1 MNRVGPIASAPRASN
16 YDAAMGEKLSRK
28 NSASRRPIYVE
39 AGIRAPIERV
49 WKLSQDPALHPRWD
63 LRFSRIIPTER
74 NEQGL
79 LHFRY
84 EFRLP
89 FHVIQGTG
97 TSLGHR
103 HRSDGQATSVLK
115 FDTADPVSPIGQG
128 SGYWRYIPT
137 EEGLRFITGY
147 NYQPGMGS
155 LGKALDSWVFRP
167 ALGWATSISFDRL
180 RLWAEADLDPKD
192 SRNRWFID
200 ATTRAGGLLTAC
212 ILLRRAATG
221 RMPGPAALGLTVA
234 VASWILPAHWTV
246 PRAGRCLRRPPDS
259 RSGRSP
265 STLAGLGESASPVSQ
280 PSTQGQE

>member
-1 MNRVGPIASAPRASN
+1 MGENLSRE
-16 YDAAMGEKLSRK
+16 DAAV
-28 NSASRRPIYVE
+28 RRPIYVE
-39 AGIRAPIERV
+39 VGIRAPMERV
-49 WKLSQDPALHPRWD
+49 WNLSQDPALHPRWD

-84 EFRLP
+84 EFHLP
-89 FHVIQGTG
+89 FHVIRGTG

-103 HRSDGQATSVLK
+103 YRSDGQATSVLQ
-115 FDTADPVSPIGQG
+115 FDTGDPVSPIGQG

-137 EEGLRFITGY
+137 GDGVRFITGY

-155 LGKALDSWVFRP
+155 IGKALDSWVFRP
-167 ALGWATSISFDRL
+167 ALGWATAISFDRL
-180 RLWAEADLDPKD
+180 RMWAESDLDPQD
-192 SRNRWFID
+192 SRNRWFLD
-200 ATTRAGGLLTAC
+200 ATTRAAGVLTAC
-212 ILLRRAATG
+212 LLLRRAATG

-246 PRAGRCLRRPPDS
+246 PRARRCLRRSQDS

-265 STLAGLGESASPVSQ
+265 SALAGLGESASPVFR
-280 PSTQGQE
+280 PSLQGQE

>member
-1 MNRVGPIASAPRASN
+1 
-16 YDAAMGEKLSRK
+16 MGEQLSWE
-28 NSASRRPIYVE
+28 NSASLRPIYVE

-63 LRFSRIIPTER
+63 LRFSRIIPIER

-84 EFRLP
+84 EFCLP

-137 EEGLRFITGY
+137 GDGVRFITGY

-167 ALGWATSISFDRL
+167 ALGWATAISFDRL
-180 RLWAEADLDPKD
+180 RMWAESDLDPQD
-192 SRNRWFID
+192 SRKRWFLD

-212 ILLRRAATG
+212 LLLRRALAG
-221 RMPGPAALGLTVA
+221 RSAGPAALGLTA
-234 VASWILPAHWTV
+234 AAASWILPAHWTV

-265 STLAGLGESASPVSQ
+265 SALAGLGKSASPVFR
-280 PSTQGQE
+280 PSLQGHE